1 MPDLCHFHNIFTIFT
16 ILRRIVI
23 SLEMRGMSGLFS
35 RLSLVSILLSSLVLF
50 GCSSS
55 GGDSG
60 VAAPLYS
67 GSTTPA
73 AITQANADEV
83 ARKSTE
89 GVNEVVN
96 LTTTGEGIPFLPS
109 AVEVSSSTDAVAQ
122 KVTDI
127 ALEALDGAKALSLPA
142 AAVMTSDDLNGGSSG
157 LFCGGSVTVPDDF
170 DPNTTTNFS
179 MTFNNLC
186 FDDQTTRLILNGS
199 LKFEQTDT
207 SASITFTNFSVN
219 IDGNQET
226 FSGVFSCDTTMSNC
240 TISTDYAGSD
250 GSIYRLAKVDIN
262 GDSFTGYTVGATFYH
277 HQFGQVT
284 ITTTL
289 PVTYG
294 GCGIYPSSGIITVSS
309 RDGSSITI
317 TFSGCSYSITGID
330 ANSSAISV
338 SGSRT

>member
-1 MPDLCHFHNIFTIFT
+1 MPDLCHFNKIFTIFT
-16 ILRRIVI
+16 ILRWIVI
-23 SLEMRGMSGLFS
+23 SQEMRDMSELFS
-35 RLSLVSILLSSLVLF
+35 RLSLASILLSSLVLF
-50 GCSSS
+50 GCSS

-73 AITQANADEV
+73 AITQANADEI

-89 GVNEVVN
+89 GVNEAVN

-109 AVEVSSSTDAVAQ
+109 AVEVSSSPDALAQ

-127 ALEALDGAKALSLPA
+127 ALEALDGAAVLNLPA

-157 LFCGGSVTVPDDF
+157 LFCSGSVTVPDNF

-186 FDDQTTRLILNGS
+186 FEDQTTRLILNGS

-226 FSGVFSCDTTMSNC
+226 FSGVFSCDATMSNC

-250 GSIYRLAKVDIN
+250 GSIYRLADVDIN

-294 GCGIYPSSGIITVSS
+294 GCSIYPSSGIITVSS
-309 RDGSSITI
+309 SDGSNITI

-338 SGSRT
+338 SGSWT

>member
-1 MPDLCHFHNIFTIFT
+1 MPVLI
-16 ILRRIVI
+16 
-23 SLEMRGMSGLFS
+23 S
-35 RLSLVSILLSSLVLF
+35 RLSLASILLSPLVLF
-50 GCSSS
+50 GCSSG

-73 AITQANADEV
+73 AITQANADEL

-89 GVNEVVN
+89 GVNEAVN
-96 LTTTGEGIPFLPS
+96 LTTTGDGIPFLPS
-109 AVEVSSSTDAVAQ
+109 AVEVSSSTDALAQ

-127 ALEALDGAKALSLPA
+127 ALEALDGATALNLPA

-157 LFCGGSVTVPDDF
+157 LFCGGSVTVPDNF

-179 MTFNNLC
+179 MTFNSLC
-186 FDDQTTRLILNGS
+186 FDDQTTRLILTGS

-219 IDGNQET
+219 IDGNQES
-226 FSGVFSCDTTMSNC
+226 FSGVFSCDATMSNC

-250 GSIYRLAKVDIN
+250 GNIYRLADVDIN
-262 GDSFTGYTVGATFYH
+262 GDSLTGYTVGATLYH
-277 HQFGQVT
+277 HQFGRVT

-289 PVTYG
+289 PVTYS
-294 GCGIYPSSGIITVSS
+294 GCGIYPSSGIITVASS
-309 RDGSSITI
+309 DGSNITI

-330 ANSSAISV
+330 ANSVSISV
-338 SGSRT
+338 SGSWT